1 MTDGERPRKVA
12 KLGHDEEPTHPELG
26 PAMTG
31 AVDVAPPQTENTV
44 IPTTED
50 AKQNV
55 SEPPTNNAESSTA
68 AAAPTEG
75 GQDGAP
81 KMSKNQL
88 KKLRKREKWD
98 SERDLR
104 RLQRREKMADKR
116 VRRQLRVDEARATGG
131 EEAVQELRKG
141 WEGLRSK
148 RRKST
153 LLPLAI
159 VIDCG
164 YDELMNAKERVSL
177 SSQLTRS
184 YSENTRSK
192 WRSNLMF
199 SSFDKLLKERFDT
212 TLAAHKNW
220 KGIRIIQEDFMAA
233 AEIAKRNMATPRG
246 GRLAGPFA
254 GMTEAKPE
262 DGEIIYLS
270 SDSDNTLTEL
280 KPYDTYIIGG
290 LVDKNR
296 HKAICYKS
304 AMAAGIKTAKL
315 PIGEYISM
323 SHRSVLAT
331 NHVVDI
337 MLKWLELGDW
347 GEAFMKV
354 LPQRKGGK
362 LLANSNEEE
371 DAEEA
376 EGEYHDDENEN
387 ENEED
392 QIAAVEAA
400 ADDESEEEEEKA

>member
-1 MTDGERPRKVA
+1 MDDDRPRKLP
-12 KLGHDEEPTHPELG
+12 KLGHDDETTHSELG

-31 AVDVAPPQTENTV
+31 AVQDAQEPANTAV
-44 IPTTED
+44 STIED
-50 AKQNV
+50 ANPKQ
-55 SEPPTNNAESSTA
+55 SELQNANAESSTT

-75 GQDGAP
+75 AEDAAP

-88 KKLRKREKWD
+88 KKLLKREKWEN
-98 SERDLR
+98 ERDLR
-104 RLQRREKMADKR
+104 RLQRREKMADKK
-116 VRRQLRVDEARATGG
+116 VRRQAMVEQARATGG
-131 EEAVQELRKG
+131 EEAVKELRKG
-141 WEGLRSK
+141 WEGLRAK
-148 RRKST
+148 HRKST
-153 LLPLAI
+153 LLPFTI
-159 VIDCG
+159 IIDCG
-164 YDELMNAKERVSL
+164 YDELMNPKERVSL

-184 YSENTRSK
+184 YSENTRAK

-199 SSFDKLLKERFDT
+199 SSFDKLLKDRFDNV
-212 TLAAHKNW
+212 LPAHKNW
-220 KGIRIIQEDFMAA
+220 KGVKIIQDDFMVA
-233 AEIAKRNMATPRG
+233 AEMAKGFMGPPRG

-254 GMTEAKPE
+254 GMTDAKPE

-296 HKAICYKS
+296 HKAVCYKS
-304 AMAAGIKTAKL
+304 AMAKDIKTAKL
-315 PIGEYISM
+315 PIGDYIQMAS
-323 SHRSVLAT
+323 RSVLTT

-362 LLANSNEEE
+362 LLTGSNEAGDGDE
-371 DAEEA
+371 AEE
-376 EGEYHDDENEN
+376 EHEDEH

-400 ADDESEEEEEKA
+400 AEEGCEEVEENS

>member
-1 MTDGERPRKVA
+1 MTDDERPRKLP
-12 KLGHDEEPTHPELG
+12 KLGHDDDATHSELG
-26 PAMTG
+26 PAITG
-31 AVDVAPPQTENTV
+31 AVQVAQEPVNTAV
-44 IPTTED
+44 STIED
-50 AKQNV
+50 ANPKV
-55 SEPPTNNAESSTA
+55 SESQNANVEPSAVTA
-68 AAAPTEG
+68 VPAEDAENA
-75 GQDGAP
+75 AP

-88 KKLRKREKWD
+88 KKLLKREKWEK
-98 SERDLR
+98 ERDLR
-104 RLQRREKMADKR
+104 RLQRREKMADKK
-116 VRRQLRVDEARATGG
+116 VRRQAMVEQARATGG
-131 EEAVQELRKG
+131 EEAVKELRKG
-141 WEGLRSK
+141 WEGLRAK
-148 RRKST
+148 HRKST
-153 LLPLAI
+153 LLPFTI

-164 YDELMNAKERVSL
+164 YDELMNPKERVSL

-184 YSENTRSK
+184 YSENTRAK

-199 SSFDKLLKERFDT
+199 SSFDKLLKDRFDNV
-212 TLAAHKNW
+212 LPAHKNW
-220 KGIRIIQEDFMAA
+220 KGVKIIQEDFMSA
-233 AEIAKRNMATPRG
+233 AEMAKAFMVTPRG

-254 GMTEAKPE
+254 GMTDAKPE

-304 AMAAGIKTAKL
+304 AMAKGIKTAKL
-315 PIGEYISM
+315 PIGDYIQMAS
-323 SHRSVLAT
+323 RSVLTT

-362 LLANSNEEE
+362 LLTDSNEAGDGDEGEE
-371 DAEEA
+371 DHE
-376 EGEYHDDENEN
+376 DEN

-400 ADDESEEEEEKA
+400 AKAGAEDGCEEVEENS

>member
-1 MTDGERPRKVA
+1 MTDDERPRKLP
-12 KLGHDEEPTHPELG
+12 KLGHDDETTNLELG

-31 AVDVAPPQTENTV
+31 AVPVAPEPANTAVSTIEAAKTE
-44 IPTTED
+44 E
-50 AKQNV
+50 
-55 SEPPTNNAESSTA
+55 SEPQNANAEPSAA

-75 GQDGAP
+75 ADGDAP

-88 KKLRKREKWD
+88 KKLLKRQKWE

-104 RLQRREKMADKR
+104 RLQRREKMADKK
-116 VRRQLRVDEARATGG
+116 VRRQAMVEEARAKGG
-131 EEAVQELRKG
+131 EEAVKELRKG
-141 WEGLRSK
+141 WEGLRAK
-148 RRKST
+148 HRKST
-153 LLPLAI
+153 LLPFTI
-159 VIDCG
+159 IIDCG
-164 YDELMNAKERVSL
+164 YDELMNPKERVSL

-184 YSENTRSK
+184 YSENTRAK

-199 SSFDKLLKERFDT
+199 SSFDKLLKDRFDNV
-212 TLAAHKNW
+212 LPAHKNW
-220 KGIRIIQEDFMAA
+220 KGIKIIQEDFMVA
-233 AEIAKRNMATPRG
+233 AEMAKGFMGPPRG
-246 GRLAGPFA
+246 GRFAGPFA
-254 GMTEAKPE
+254 SMADAKPE

-296 HKAICYKS
+296 HKAVCYKS
-304 AMAAGIKTAKL
+304 AMAKGIKTAKL
-315 PIGEYISM
+315 PIGDYIQMAS
-323 SHRSVLAT
+323 RSVLTT

-362 LLANSNEEE
+362 LRTESNEAGDGDEAEE
-371 DAEEA
+371 DHE
-376 EGEYHDDENEN
+376 DEH

-392 QIAAVEAA
+392 MIAAVEAA
-400 ADDESEEEEEKA
+400 AEDGCEEAEEDS